1 MKKADNKAWNE
12 DQRINDPSVSDHFIN
27 GKGETYLTNADFKSL
42 PSFAA
47 PWKIVPILQKGSIIL
62 SLVFLFRSNG
72 NGFILMLLIYCIL
85 KGAYETNL
93 KFDDSKKGDWSSWVS
108 KIRKVVKH
116 QIAVIDI
123 AIASP
128 GKIVYDRRSE
138 GTFRFQKRI
147 HEHKRRYFRSNLPVM
162 KIQGPVEIVLSPA
175 GVFFQNDTG
184 FCVVDSSDLSISCSN
199 AVQWVPARIVPAG
212 TKVYRTQYEH
222 TTKKGTPDKRY
233 RENRA
238 VAHLLTVSRVTITD
252 GTHVRITF
260 SFVSEKVRD
269 SVYKQL
275 CDYIELTEKAVK
287 YTVSHPFQLQ
297 KGKLRKLNSSRVR
310 SSERRHF
317 APEQKDDSNP
327 AEELSDNTAVP
338 DTQAF
343 ASKVKAA
350 DSVQKTPEENQNSKL
365 HAQEVTHEKQLERN
379 AEAADDFPAESS
391 AMLQT
396 ENPEKNT
403 SQNNLRE
410 IQATGGRDGDQ
421 GKESPAK
428 KEDSAD
434 DSDSSI
440 SSFLQNLEGIAKEKD
455 KEN

>member
-1 MKKADNKAWNE
+1 MMKADNMAWNE
-12 DQRINDPSVSDHFIN
+12 DQRISDPSVSDHFIN
-27 GKGETYLTNADFKSL
+27 GKGETYLTNDDFKSL

-47 PWKIVPILQKGSIIL
+47 PWKIVPILQKVSIIL

-72 NGFILMLLIYCIL
+72 NGFILMLLIYCVL
-85 KGAYETNL
+85 KAAYETIL
-93 KFDDSKKGDWSSWVS
+93 KFDDSKKSDWSSWVS
-108 KIRKVVKH
+108 KTRKVVKH
-116 QIAVIDI
+116 QIAGIDI

-138 GTFRFQKRI
+138 GTFRFQKRL
-147 HEHKRRYFRSNLPVM
+147 HEHKRRYFRSNLPVL

-222 TTKKGTPDKRY
+222 TTKKGTPDKHY

-317 APEQKDDSNP
+317 APEQKDNRNP
-327 AEELSDNTAVP
+327 SERVSDNIAVLNS
-338 DTQAF
+338 QKY
-343 ASKVKAA
+343 ASKVTAA
-350 DSVQKTPEENQNSKL
+350 DSVLKTSEEIQDSKSSV
-365 HAQEVTHEKQLERN
+365 HGVTHEKQMEIK
-379 AEAADDFPAESS
+379 AETADDFSAESS
-391 AMLQT
+391 AIPPT

-403 SQNNLRE
+403 SQNNLKE
-410 IQATGGRDGDQ
+410 IQATVDRDGDQ
-421 GKESPAK
+421 EKESSAK
-428 KEDSAD
+428 KEDLAD